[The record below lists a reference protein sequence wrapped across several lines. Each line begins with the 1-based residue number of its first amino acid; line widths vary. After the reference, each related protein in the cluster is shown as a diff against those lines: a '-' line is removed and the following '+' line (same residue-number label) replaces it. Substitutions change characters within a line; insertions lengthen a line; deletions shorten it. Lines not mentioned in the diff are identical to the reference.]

1 MTVRVARPLY
11 SCRVDNGFCTSA
23 KNRDFVTIGGLPG
36 ATLAIFSY
44 VKLGVPLVLGP
55 RIAIGKHIMRDAPAT
70 DLPVMTKARTFLV
83 LVFFLLLS
91 ACGGEAPELTTT
103 TQQASRAS
111 VSQVETFGKLRSNYV
126 ITASADGYV
135 VTDIGGQ
142 STPRIVGKSSILRF
156 ADVSITMDADGRYGQ
171 IYRLYQAAFR
181 RRPDIEGLS
190 FWIGASASGVQ
201 LDHIA
206 QEFVR
211 SSEFRLQYG
220 HAPLASNLI
229 DSFYVNVLGRYG
241 EPAGNEYWKSRLVT
255 VTDATVASVLLGF
268 SDSKENKERTAA
280 DISQGLAFL
289 EAGVVYLQP
298 VTSTQSRLE
307 MAGDP
312 GVMTLQGEKL
322 SADGTNARFRL
333 TENYARFAGFS
344 VEADRDV
351 RISFGSSGIEALV
364 AQHYAAGASTSIG
377 SLSCGGDGAFTVH
390 RIERLNGELVL
401 FDASFE
407 IPCGTTGAMQRGRL
421 TWNKYD
427 ATKAMRPGQV
437 PANYWSPPSAA
448 TPSSGSYLYLHMPA
462 GHYMSAKGPVL
473 LTPTHAGLSVSN
485 RANLLAASAVI
496 DGVMWDLDFQGMHDL
511 EQFLPGQ
518 YPGLRRYPFHN
529 PAKGGFSLSRY
540 GGGTGKDC
548 DAQGD
553 SVVVDSVEYV
563 KGHLR
568 SIDLRF
574 EMRCGVSGKLHW
586 VNEQVS
592 QVDGLWQANP
602 GDTPASGSYVFL
614 QGERKEY
621 ITAGMKWL
629 ATRADAELHVGV
641 VDGRLNVKVDG
652 QARWEGNFQ
661 GRNSAIELV
670 PGYYR
675 IPADGSM
682 GWSGEGRGCGSDG
695 WFIVDSA
702 SYSGGVLKALDLRF
716 ELRCQPHA
724 QAMHGKIHWVADE
737 FYAVPGPG
745 PIPAGLW
752 TPPAGSIPPVDT
764 YAYFE
769 GGVGSYIAGGKSYL
783 VTPQN
788 SMFRPT
794 LGNGLFAIY
803 TFGHDIFKTPSWS
816 VIVQTMSAHPKFQK
830 GFYGNVR
837 RRSNPIV
844 GSVDIGGDG
853 RGCNMGYGWYVVD
866 DVAYSGDTLMMI
878 ELRMEFRCDEYW
890 GTDRDPVYGKVR
902 WVRPPG

>member
-1 MTVRVARPLY
+1 
-11 SCRVDNGFCTSA
+11 
-23 KNRDFVTIGGLPG
+23 
-36 ATLAIFSY
+36 
-44 VKLGVPLVLGP
+44 
-55 RIAIGKHIMRDAPAT
+55 
-70 DLPVMTKARTFLV
+70 MTKARPFLV
-83 LVFFLLLS
+83 LVIFLVLS
-91 ACGGEAPELTTT
+91 ACGGDASELTTA
-103 TQQASRAS
+103 TQQASRTS
-111 VSQVETFGKLRSNYV
+111 ISQVETFAKPRSDYV
-126 ITASADGYV
+126 ITASPDGYV
-135 VTDIGGQ
+135 VSDIGGQ
-142 STPRIVGKSSILRF
+142 SMPRSVMKSAVLRF
-156 ADVSITMDADGRYGQ
+156 ANVSITMDSDGRYGS

-190 FWIGASASGVQ
+190 FWIGASARGYQ
-201 LDHIA
+201 LDQIA
-206 QEFVR
+206 QGFVR
-211 SSEFRLQYG
+211 SSEFKLQYG
-220 HAPLASNLI
+220 QAPLASNLI

-241 EPAGNEYWKSRLVT
+241 EPAGNEYWKSQLVN
-255 VTDATVASVLLGF
+255 VTDATVASVLVGF
-268 SDSKENKERTAA
+268 SDSTENKEKTAA

-289 EAGVVYLQP
+289 EADVVYVQP
-298 VTSTQSRLE
+298 VTSTQSRLQME
-307 MAGDP
+307 GDH
-312 GVMTLQGEKL
+312 GVMTLEGEKL
-322 SADGTNARFRL
+322 SADRSNSRFRL
-333 TENYARFAGFS
+333 TENYARFVGFS
-344 VEADRDV
+344 IEADRNV
-351 RISFGSSGIEALV
+351 RISFESSGIDALV
-364 AQHYAAGASTSIG
+364 PKHYVAGASTVIG
-377 SLSCGGDGAFTVH
+377 SLSCGGNGAFTVH
-390 RIERLNGELVL
+390 RVERLNGELVL

-427 ATKAMRPGQV
+427 ATKAMPPAQV
-437 PANYWSPPSAA
+437 PVNYWSPPSAV
-448 TPSSGSYLYLHMPA
+448 TPSSGSYLYLHIPA
-462 GHYMSAKGPVL
+462 GHYMSTKGAVL
-473 LTPTHAGLSVSN
+473 LTPANAGLSVSN
-485 RANLLAASAVI
+485 RASLLAAAGVM
-496 DGVMWDLDFQGMHDL
+496 DGVRWDLAFQGMDDL
-511 EQFLPGQ
+511 EQLLPGH
-518 YPGLRRYPFHN
+518 YPGLLRYQFHN

-540 GGGTGKDC
+540 EGPTGKSC
-548 DAQGD
+548 DAQGE

-592 QVDGLWQANP
+592 QVDGLWQADP
-602 GDTPASGSYVFL
+602 GDTPATGSYVFL
-614 QGERKEY
+614 QGERNEY
-621 ITAGMKWL
+621 ITAGDKWL

-652 QARWEGNFQ
+652 QARWDGNFQ
-661 GRNSAIELV
+661 GFNNATQLL

-702 SYSGGVLKALDLRF
+702 SYSGGELKALDLRF

-724 QAMHGKIHWVADE
+724 PAMHGKIHWAADE

-752 TPPAGSIPPVDT
+752 TPPPGSIPPVDT

-783 VTPQN
+783 LTLQN

-794 LGNGLFAIY
+794 IGNGLFGLF
-803 TFGHDIFKTPSWS
+803 TSGHDITRTPSWS
-816 VIVQTMSAHPKFQK
+816 VVVQTMSAHPKFQK

-837 RRSNPIV
+837 RRSNPILGSMDV
-844 GSVDIGGDG
+844 GGAG

-878 ELRMEFRCDEYW
+878 ELRIEFRCDEYW